1 MEPWQRLDRAAPD
14 DAARL
19 LSGCCG
25 STRWVSRM
33 LERRPFGSSEALQQ
47 AAASIWFD
55 LSPDDWRE
63 AFSHH
68 PRIGD
73 RDALERRF
81 AATRHL
87 SAREQAGVNDAPDD
101 VLAGLLDGNRLY
113 EAKFGF
119 IFIVCATGRSAAAM
133 LELLRSRLANDLDTE
148 LAIAAAEQAKITRLR
163 LLELR

>member
-1 MEPWQRLDRAAPD
+1 
-14 DAARL
+14 
-19 LSGCCG
+19 
-25 STRWVSRM
+25 M

-73 RDALERRF
+73 REALERRF

-133 LELLRSRLANDLDTE
+133 LELLRSRLANHLDTE